1 MTRNNIYEHIKLDL
15 QDLMLY
21 RVHEILLVA
30 SSYDT
35 FVLEEDGRLT
45 EQIINEYLKMNFYE
59 SPRLWWAETGKK
71 ALKQF
76 KERNFDVVILM
87 MRIKDIDFLTLA
99 REFRK
104 LNPKIPIILL
114 VFDIFETEL
123 ISEESL
129 KENIDKIFIWKGKPN
144 VFPVMLKYIEDKKN
158 AYRDIK
164 LGGVRTIIFIE
175 DNPIYYSRILP
186 LLYQE
191 IMFHTK
197 NLIDTSL
204 NDTKKLLH
212 LRGRTK
218 VLLASTYEEAED
230 YFNEYRENTIG
241 VISDVR
247 FPRNGVQSKKS
258 GLEFSRFIRKHEP
271 YMPVIIQSSNIEYEQ
286 KAYEV
291 KADFLYKHSK
301 TLLRDLR
308 KFMLGNFGFGEFV
321 FRDKKNDENARANDI
336 PSLAKKLK
344 SISDESLLFH
354 SKYNHFSNWLA
365 NRGEFQIASEIRPY
379 YVEDFKDLKE
389 LRAYLLERVNSIIH
403 RKDQASIIEFSINR
417 LKKNTPFLRIGKG
430 SLGGKARG
438 LLFQENVLTN
448 SNINNKYPDIKL
460 GIPRSIVIATDY
472 FDEFIKDNNLLEK
485 VIELNSDIEITKIFL
500 KHLLPKK
507 LVSDLKKYLKNVTY
521 PLAVRSSSLL
531 EDSQFQPLAGLYST
545 YMLPNSAEKLED
557 RLNQLCESIIRV
569 YASTFFNE
577 PKSLVSN
584 TSYSIEEE
592 KMAVLIMEL
601 IGQNFNGLYYPTI
614 SGIARNIN
622 YYPISYMEREEG
634 TANIAMGFGKSVVE
648 GEKSLRFSPKHPNI
662 LPQYFSV
669 NETINAS
676 QNSAYALRLEH
687 NPHLL
692 ITDESSNLVKIG
704 LKEIEE
710 HGQLFWAGS
719 VVSIDDNI
727 IREGLSRSGKRVITF
742 SRILKYNHFPLSK
755 ILIHLL
761 EMGRAALGNPVEIEF
776 AVNLNR
782 NPEKAELY
790 LLQIRP
796 MQHTMIHEFE
806 QDQTIEEGQ
815 IISKS
820 NVALGNGQISNVSY
834 IIFIDTKDFKIDNTE
849 VIAQEVE
856 YFNKKL
862 GRKNRYLLIGPGR
875 WGTADPWLGIPVDWN
890 QISNVAVIVEVGLPK
905 LPIDPSFGTHFFQ
918 NITGQRIG
926 YFTIN
931 PKNKKDVLREK
942 ILRNLPVLEQK
953 EFTKLIKVDN
963 PLTISINGT
972 TGEGIIY
979 FHHDEVMDEDQS
991 SGI

>member
-1 MTRNNIYEHIKLDL
+1 MPRNNIPAKVKLDL

-21 RVHEILLVA
+21 RVHDILLVA

-59 SPRLWWAETGKK
+59 SPRLWSAETGKK

-87 MRIKDIDFLTLA
+87 MRIKDMDFLKLA
-99 REFRK
+99 KEFRK
-104 LNPKIPIILL
+104 LNPDIPIILL
-114 VFDIFETEL
+114 VFDMFETEL
-123 ISEESL
+123 IPEESL
-129 KENIDKIFIWKGKPN
+129 RQNIDKIFVWKGKPS
-144 VFPVMLKYIEDKKN
+144 VFPIIMKYIEDRRN
-158 AYRDIK
+158 AIRDIK
-164 LGGVRTIIFIE
+164 FGGVRTIIFIE

-191 IMFHTK
+191 IMFHTRK
-197 NLIDTSL
+197 LIDSSL
-204 NDTKKLLH
+204 DDTKKLLH

-218 VLLASTYEEAED
+218 VLLASTYEEAEE
-230 YFNEYRENTIG
+230 YFNDFRENTIG
-241 VISDVR
+241 IISDVR
-247 FPRNGVQSKKS
+247 FPRNGVTSKKS
-258 GLEFSRFIRKHEP
+258 GLEFSKFIRKHEP
-271 YMPVIIQSSNIEYEQ
+271 YMPVIIQSSNIEYKQ
-286 KAYEV
+286 KAYDV
-291 KADFLYKHSK
+291 NADFLYKHSK

-308 KFMLGNFGFGEFV
+308 KFMLGNFGFGDFV
-321 FRDKKNDENARANDI
+321 FRDKMNNEITKAKDI
-336 PSLAKKLK
+336 QSLSKKLK
-344 SISDESLLFH
+344 NLSDESLVFH

-365 NRGEFQIASEIRPY
+365 NRGEFQIASEIRPV
-379 YVEDFKDLKE
+379 YVEDFKNLKE
-389 LRAYLLERVNSIIH
+389 LRTYLINKINSIIFH
-403 RKDQASIIEFSINR
+403 KDQESIIEFSTDR
-417 LKKNTPFLRIGKG
+417 LKKGTPFLRIGKG

-438 LLFQENVLTN
+438 LLFQERVLSNSKLKEQFPNVQ
-448 SNINNKYPDIKL
+448 I
-460 GIPRSIVIATDY
+460 GIPRSIVIATEY
-472 FDEFIKDNNLLEK
+472 FDDFIKDNNLLEQ
-485 VIELNSDIEITKIFL
+485 VIELNSDQEITNIFL
-500 KHLLPKK
+500 NYPLPKK
-507 LVSDLKKYLKNVTY
+507 LVGHLKKYLKHVKY
-521 PLAVRSSSLL
+521 PIAVRSSSLL

-545 YMLPNSAEKLED
+545 YMLPNSAESIDD
-557 RLNQLCESIIRV
+557 RLAQLCEAIIRV

-577 PKSLVSN
+577 PKALVSN

-592 KMAVLIMEL
+592 KMAILIMEL
-601 IGQNFNGLYYPTI
+601 IGQKFNDLFYPTV

-669 NETINAS
+669 NETIKAS
-676 QNSAYALRLEH
+676 QNSLYALKMDHDPELLSSGELE
-687 NPHLL
+687 
-692 ITDESSNLVKIG
+692 NLTKVDLDKV
-704 LKEIEE
+704 EE

-719 VVSIDDNI
+719 VVSSDDNI
-727 IREGLSRSGKRVITF
+727 IREGLNRPGKRVITF
-742 SRILKYNHFPLSK
+742 SRILKYKQIPLSE
-755 ILIHLL
+755 ILIKLL
-761 EMGRAALGNPVEIEF
+761 EMGRSALGNPVEIEF

-782 NPEKAELY
+782 KPDIADLY

-796 MQHTMIHEFE
+796 MQHTTIHEFAYDQTVE
-806 QDQTIEEGQ
+806 EDQTI
-815 IISKS
+815 SKS
-820 NVALGNGQISNVSY
+820 SVALGNGQISNVSN
-834 IIFIDTKDFKIDNTE
+834 IVFIDTKNFKINKTE
-849 VIAQEVE
+849 EIAREVE

-862 GRKNRYLLIGPGR
+862 GRNNRYLLIGPGR

-890 QISNVAVIVEVGLPK
+890 QISNVAVIIEVGLPK

-931 PKNKKDVLREK
+931 PKNKKDMLREDS
-942 ILRNLPVLEQK
+942 LRRLPVVEEM
-953 EFTKLIKVDN
+953 EFTKLIKIDN
-963 PLTISINGT
+963 PLNISINGT

-979 FHHDEVMDEDQS
+979 FHYDDTMDEDLS